1 MPEFNF
7 NDSKNLLKKLTV
19 KRIWN
24 ALKVVSSFQ
33 LSQWLQKPIQWGY
46 PISVSFEPTTS
57 CNLRCPE
64 CPSGLRSFT
73 RPTGM
78 LQKDFFRETIDDIH
92 QHLLYLIFYFQGEP
106 YLNPE
111 FLDMVKYASS
121 KNIYTA
127 TSTNAHYITDEV
139 AKKTVESGLDRLII
153 SIDGTTQEVYQ
164 QYRVGGNLNK
174 VIEGAKK
181 IVKWRNELNS
191 KTPFIF
197 FQFLVV
203 KPNEHQLEEIK
214 QLAKEIGVDEVR
226 FKTAQ
231 VYDYETDPNQLIP
244 NNEKYSRYK
253 KDKDGK
259 YKPKNKLVN
268 RCWKLW
274 HANVITWDGLVVP
287 CCFDKDA
294 MHQLGNIKNES
305 FKNIWNNNNYKQFR
319 TELMKSRKNID
330 ICANCSEGASVWKD

>member
-7 NDSKNLLKKLTV
+7 NDSKNLFKKLTIR
-19 KRIWN
+19 RIWN
-24 ALKVVSSFQ
+24 AIKVVSSFQ
-33 LSQWLQKPIQWGY
+33 LSQWLKNPIQWGY

-64 CPSGLRSFT
+64 CPSGLRAFT

-78 LQKDFFRETIDDIH
+78 LQKDFFKETIDDIH

-111 FLDMVKYASS
+111 FLDMVKYAAS
-121 KNIYTA
+121 KKIYTA

-153 SIDGTTQEVYQ
+153 SIDGTTQDVYQ

-174 VIEGAKK
+174 VIEGTKN
-181 IVKWRNELNS
+181 IVKWRKELKS

-231 VYDYETDPNQLIP
+231 VYDYEIDPNQLIP

-253 KDKDGK
+253 KGKDGK

-294 MHQLGNIKNES
+294 THQLGNIKNES
-305 FKNIWNNNNYKQFR
+305 FKSIWNNSNYKQFR